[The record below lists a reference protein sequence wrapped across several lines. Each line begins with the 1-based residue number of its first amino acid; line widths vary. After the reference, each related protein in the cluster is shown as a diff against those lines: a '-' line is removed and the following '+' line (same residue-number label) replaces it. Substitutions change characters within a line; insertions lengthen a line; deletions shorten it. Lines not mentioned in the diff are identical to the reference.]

1 MGILSVNPYPEKTF
15 LNRVGRDVW
24 TGGTSMKIEN
34 YDMDSLEAPEP
45 VNMENFGGL
54 QYIID
59 RLPAQERFVLKGY
72 FVYGVSKTK
81 IAELIGKSTKV
92 VDRILRNLRRIDLTD
107 NGPVITFR
115 GKTFPLESLNGCN

>member
-1 MGILSVNPYPEKTF
+1 
-15 LNRVGRDVW
+15 
-24 TGGTSMKIEN
+24 MKIEN
-34 YDMDSLEAPEP
+34 YDMDSLPAPEP
-45 VNMENFGGL
+45 ANMENFGDL

-59 RLPAQERFVLKGY
+59 RLPGEERFVLQGY

-115 GKTFPLESLNGCN
+115 GKTFPLESLNGCG